1 MSHSGHAI
9 LRGCVLV
16 MKKVVQQYLYNN
28 YFSSSFAIGGLIFLL
43 ASYPLI
49 SANASSESPDKLDL
63 IQYVSLSLER
73 SDAAFNL
80 KDTLIFSGFDVLLAE
95 NQFQTHL
102 IPLAN
107 FGVSTTTGT
116 QTLGIEARRTNEFGT
131 TFSAGVV
138 GTQFNSNNI
147 AIENDYSTRA
157 FIRLSQGLF
166 RRWGRDY
173 NRSGLTAAEIE
184 QRKAQMIARKKRQD
198 IILSS
203 VRAFYQ
209 SLLSFQLVDKTE
221 QALTRVQKH
230 LESARARQSVG
241 LVSMVDVYRAEL
253 ALLDMENNLKD
264 QRRIHVRN
272 MEDLHER
279 LALELSNGLIIE
291 RNITRITPVIPEDWA
306 QRLLE
311 YRPDWQVH
319 IIEREKSRLSMYRSE
334 QNLLPDLSLNVLL
347 EKIGVG
353 NSIEDASKL
362 EQNNWA
368 VQLELASTLDKLK
381 EKTELARERNKTAR
395 LVRNGRALKR
405 HIQRE
410 ARDAFEDIVAEDRR
424 HRISRERFTQAEKA
438 LELSKI
444 RYQRGLSSNLD
455 VLDSE
460 VAYSKAE
467 LDILN
472 TLVAYN
478 IAAVRLGRSLG
489 ILDLN
494 WLKISLKPIDGA
506 DKK

>member
-1 MSHSGHAI
+1 
-9 LRGCVLV
+9 
-16 MKKVVQQYLYNN
+16 
-28 YFSSSFAIGGLIFLL
+28 
-43 ASYPLI
+43 
-49 SANASSESPDKLDL
+49 
-63 IQYVSLSLER
+63 
-73 SDAAFNL
+73 
-80 KDTLIFSGFDVLLAE
+80 
-95 NQFQTHL
+95 
-102 IPLAN
+102 
-107 FGVSTTTGT
+107 
-116 QTLGIEARRTNEFGT
+116 
-131 TFSAGVV
+131 
-138 GTQFNSNNI
+138 
-147 AIENDYSTRA
+147 
-157 FIRLSQGLF
+157 
-166 RRWGRDY
+166 
-173 NRSGLTAAEIE
+173 
-184 QRKAQMIARKKRQD
+184 
-198 IILSS
+198 
-203 VRAFYQ
+203 
-209 SLLSFQLVDKTE
+209 
-221 QALTRVQKH
+221 
-230 LESARARQSVG
+230 
-241 LVSMVDVYRAEL
+241 
-253 ALLDMENNLKD
+253 
-264 QRRIHVRN
+264 